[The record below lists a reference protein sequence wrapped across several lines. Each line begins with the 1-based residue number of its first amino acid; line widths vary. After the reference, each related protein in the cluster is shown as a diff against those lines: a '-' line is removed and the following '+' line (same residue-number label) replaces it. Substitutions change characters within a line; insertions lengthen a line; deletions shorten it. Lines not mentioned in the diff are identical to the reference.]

1 MKKDD
6 ERLKRAFAI
15 FDAMHQEDPTRSSF
29 ESNQILAS
37 LFYHQKLSQWIER
50 LCPNASVPLRL
61 AARSQHIRRWLI
73 PRQTYPRNKQGYK
86 NWRASLLQFHAE
98 TAATVL
104 LKVGYDAQTVSRVQ
118 QLLRK
123 ERLRLDPE
131 VQHLEDAACLVFL
144 EIQLADFSKQHH
156 EDKILDILRKT
167 WRKMS
172 PLGHHLAL
180 ELNLPQ
186 SVNDLVHKAVSSS

>member
-1 MKKDD
+1 MNRDD
-6 ERLKRAFAI
+6 GRLKRAFAI
-15 FDAMHQEDPTRSSF
+15 FDTMHEEDPTRRPSEEKQVS
-29 ESNQILAS
+29 AS
-37 LFYHQKLSQWIER
+37 LFYHHYVSQWIER
-50 LCPNASVPLRL
+50 LSPNASIALRL

-73 PRQTYPRNKQGYK
+73 PRQTYPMNKQGYK
-86 NWRASLLQFHAE
+86 NWRTSLLQFHAE

-104 LKVGYDAQTVSRVQ
+104 LKVGYDARTVTRVQ

-131 VQHLEDAACLVFL
+131 VQHLEDAVCLVFL
-144 EIQLADFSKQHH
+144 EIQLANFSKQHQ
-156 EDKILDILRKT
+156 EEKILDILRRT

-172 PLGHHLAL
+172 PLGHHLAF

-186 SVNDLVHKAVSSS
+186 PVADLLRRAVSSS